1 MFMDAPHF
9 CRHWW
14 RTCGKIAALG
24 LSFRA
29 LSVRGDWLRLAKVGM
44 GRGFRSRDGIGMGQK
59 RERREPF
66 TLVRSTQGARR
77 ARGVLAGAGLAL
89 MGLSLAGCGA
99 VDKIATIDPKWG
111 VSASPRVVAAG
122 EKVPKGT
129 GYYKLGKPYTI
140 AGKTYVPAEDPKYS
154 EEGMASWYGRDFHGR
169 LTANGEIF
177 DMNSLSAAHKTLPL
191 PSYVRVTN
199 LANDRSV
206 IVRVNNRGPFVGN
219 RLVDLSYHTAEVLG
233 FANKGL
239 AKVRV
244 DYVGPAPVEG
254 SDDVK
259 LAATLSTDGTPA
271 QLPGASPVMVAS
283 AKPLVPDLPAA
294 MPKTKG
300 TPLPMKRSTDVADV
314 SKPSAKPGSIQVASA
329 NAASSGNVTAAGWLE
344 GAAPAAG
351 LGFAGVPGS
360 DGR

>member
-1 MFMDAPHF
+1 
-9 CRHWW
+9 
-14 RTCGKIAALG
+14 
-24 LSFRA
+24 
-29 LSVRGDWLRLAKVGM
+29 
-44 GRGFRSRDGIGMGQK
+44 
-59 RERREPF
+59 
-66 TLVRSTQGARR
+66 
-77 ARGVLAGAGLAL
+77 

-99 VDKIATIDPKWG
+99 VDKIATVDPKWG

-129 GYYKLGKPYTI
+129 GYYKVGKPYTI
-140 AGKTYVPAEDPKYS
+140 AGKTYIPREDPKYS
-154 EEGMASWYGRDFHGR
+154 EVGMASWYGRDFHGR

-206 IVRVNNRGPFVGN
+206 IVRVNNRGPFVDN

-233 FANKGL
+233 FAGKGL

-244 DYVGPAPVEG
+244 DYVGPAPMSG
-254 SDDVK
+254 SDDTK
-259 LAATLSTDGTPA
+259 LAATLRTDGTLA
-271 QLPGASPVMVAS
+271 QLPGTSPVMVAD
-283 AKPLVPDLPAA
+283 AKPLVPSVPAA

-300 TPLPMKRSTDVADV
+300 TPLPMNRSTDVADAA
-314 SKPSAKPGSIQVASA
+314 KTPAKPGSVQVASA
-329 NAASSGNVTAAGWLE
+329 NGMSSSDVTAAGWME
-344 GAAPAAG
+344 GPAPTAG
-351 LGFAGVPGS
+351 LGFAGVPSS